1 MLNVVTSNRFIKD
14 LKTLR
19 KRGMDLSLLDQ
30 IVEKIANDVA
40 LDSNNRDH
48 QLVGDYVNFRECH
61 IKSDWI
67 MIYRINFEQSMVI
80 LLRTGTHSD
89 LFD

>member
-61 IKSDWI
+61 IKSDWLL
-67 MIYRINFEQSMVI
+67 IYAIDKPANELF
-80 LLRTGTHSD
+80 LFRTGTHSD